1 MRQEIKT
8 ICLLHLMLMVYSL
21 SGVCSK
27 LAAGEPFL
35 SVRFCVFYGMVILL
49 LAFYAVAWQ
58 QVIRVL
64 PLTTAFANK
73 AVTTAWGL
81 VWGLL
86 FFQEQI
92 TFGKLL
98 GVTLVIAGV
107 VLFSTAEQE
116 A

>member
-35 SVRFCVFYGMVILL
+35 SARFCIFYGTVILL
-49 LAFYAVAWQ
+49 LAFYAVA
-58 QVIRVL
+58 
-64 PLTTAFANK
+64 
-73 AVTTAWGL
+73 